1 MNGLSVLLLAYSVGL
16 IALGWWAGR
25 AVRHSADYF
34 VAGRSLG
41 PGLMFATF
49 LAANI
54 GASSTVGATGHAYRD
69 GLAAWWWNG
78 SAAIGTFVLAFW
90 LGPRMWRLAK
100 DHDLLTVGDFLEHR
114 FGRGVRGLA
123 AVSIWLGSFFILC
136 GQLKGA
142 ALVLQRASGLSLGMG
157 AFLATVAT
165 VAYFVMGGLR
175 SAVWVNVVQLA
186 VILGGFAIA
195 GPMAAHSAGGA
206 FVSGAES
213 SFWTGTGVGWQTL
226 LLLAPAFFLS
236 PGLLQKAYGAR
247 SPEAL
252 TRGVAWSGV
261 VLAVFAWLP
270 VLLGMAARQ
279 LQPDLATAEMAL
291 PAVLAL
297 NVPVAVGSLAL
308 AAVLSAE
315 LSSADAVLFMLA
327 TSGARDF
334 YRGILRPAATDAEVL
349 RVARGLAVVGGI
361 VGFALTFYMDTV
373 VGAITVFYQ
382 LMIVTLF
389 APILGGLVLPK
400 AGRWSA
406 LASMLVG
413 VATLVTAH
421 LATGGAGWGWAA
433 PHFVGLI
440 ASAITY
446 FVLAVF

>member
-1 MNGLSVLLLAYSVGL
+1 
-16 IALGWWAGR
+16 
-25 AVRHSADYF
+25 
-34 VAGRSLG
+34 
-41 PGLMFATF
+41 
-49 LAANI
+49 
-54 GASSTVGATGHAYRD
+54 
-69 GLAAWWWNG
+69 
-78 SAAIGTFVLAFW
+78 
-90 LGPRMWRLAK
+90 
-100 DHDLLTVGDFLEHR
+100 
-114 FGRGVRGLA
+114 
-123 AVSIWLGSFFILC
+123 
-136 GQLKGA
+136 
-142 ALVLQRASGLSLGMG
+142 
-157 AFLATVAT
+157 
-165 VAYFVMGGLR
+165 
-175 SAVWVNVVQLA
+175 
-186 VILGGFAIA
+186 
-195 GPMAAHSAGGA
+195 MAAHRAGGA

-252 TRGVAWSGV
+252 TRGVFWSGV

-279 LQPDLATAEMAL
+279 LQPDLAAAEMAL

-334 YRGILRPAATDAEVL
+334 YRGILRPKATDAEVL
-349 RVARGLAVVGGI
+349 TVARGLAVFGGI
-361 VGFALTFYMDTV
+361 VGFGLTFYMDTV

-413 VATLVTAH
+413 VATLITAY

-440 ASAITY
+440 ASAVTY
-446 FVLAVF
+446 FLLAVF

>member
-1 MNGLSVLLLAYSVGL
+1 VTFSLLLIGYSLGL

-25 AVRHSADYF
+25 AVRGSAEFF
-34 VAGRSLG
+34 VAGRSLT
-41 PGLMFATF
+41 PGLLFATF

-78 SAAIGTFVLAFW
+78 AAGIGTLVLAFW
-90 LGPRMWRLAK
+90 LGPRMWRIAK
-100 DHDLLTVGDFLEHR
+100 EHQLLTVGDFLEHH
-114 FGRGVRGLA
+114 FGQGVRGLA
-123 AVSIWLGSFFILC
+123 SLLIWLGSFFILC

-142 ALVLQRASGLSLGMG
+142 SLVLERAVGAPLGVG
-157 AFLATVAT
+157 ALLAAMATVG
-165 VAYFVMGGLR
+165 YFVMGGLR
-175 SAVWVNVVQLA
+175 SAAWVNVVQLV
-186 VILGGFAIA
+186 VIIGGFTLAA
-195 GPMAAHSAGGA
+195 PMAARSAGGV

-247 SPEAL
+247 SARAL

-261 VLAVFAWLP
+261 ALMAFAWIP
-270 VLLGMAARQ
+270 VMLGMAARQ
-279 LQPDLATAEMAL
+279 LHPDLALPEMAL
-291 PAVLAL
+291 PAVLATD
-297 NVPVAVGSLAL
+297 VPLLVGSIAM

-334 YRGILRPAATDAEVL
+334 YRGLLRPSATDTEVL
-349 RVARGLAVVGGI
+349 RVARGLAVVGGLA
-361 VGFALTFYMDTV
+361 GFALTFYFDSV
-373 VGAITVFYQ
+373 VEAITIFYQ

-389 APILGGLVLPK
+389 APILGGLILPR

-406 LASMLVG
+406 LAAMLVG
-413 VATLVTAH
+413 VGTLVTVS
-421 LATGGAGWGWAA
+421 LATGGAGWGGIS
-433 PHFVGLI
+433 PSSLGLI
-440 ASAITY
+440 TSALTY
-446 FVLAVF
+446 FLLAAF